1 MSAEQK
7 FFLGDR
13 VRIAA
18 DLGSTMSHFDKDC
31 EAIVMYSYAEQYGGS
46 NKDLDRFSLFILP
59 NGGSASWYYAD
70 QLTLIE
76 PDRLDMLPKNHI
88 VRKNYEAK
96 WRRDASWI
104 SGLSEQQT

>member
-18 DLGSTMSHFDKDC
+18 DLGPTMSHFDKDC
-31 EAIVMYSYAEQYGGS
+31 EAIVWYSYAEQYGGS
-46 NKDLDRFSLFILP
+46 GKDLDRFSLFILP

-76 PDRLDMLPKNHI
+76 PNRLDMLPKNNI

>member
-46 NKDLDRFSLFILP
+46 AKDLDRFNLYILP

-76 PDRLDMLPKNHI
+76 PDRLDMLPKNNI